1 MSMRSFS
8 DRIRHAVLFEL
19 IGIAIFTPAAAW
31 LFNQPVTHMGV
42 IGVVSATVATV
53 WNFLFNLGFDHAL
66 IRFTGRVIK
75 TMPIRVAHAMLFEA
89 GLIVLLIPFV
99 AWYLGISLWAAL
111 MMDLS
116 IVAFYLVYA
125 FVFNIAYDRVFPVP
139 QLSAHGRTSG
149 RALPA

>member
-8 DRIRHAVLFEL
+8 DRVRHAVLFEL

-31 LFNQPVTHMGV
+31 LFNQPIAHMGV
-42 IGVVSATVATV
+42 IGVVSATVATA
-53 WNFLFNLGFDHAL
+53 WNFMFNLGFDHAL
-66 IRFTGRVIK
+66 VRLTGRVVK
-75 TMPIRVAHAMLFEA
+75 TIPIRLVHAMLFEA

-99 AWYLGISLWAAL
+99 AWYLGVSLWAAL
-111 MMDLS
+111 MMDIS

-125 FVFNIAYDRVFPVP
+125 FAFNIAYDRVFPVR
-139 QLSAHGRTSG
+139 QFGAHGRAAS

>member
-1 MSMRSFS
+1 MSMRSLS

-19 IGIAIFTPAAAW
+19 IGIAIFTPTAAW
-31 LFNQPVTHMGV
+31 LFDQPVAHMGV

-53 WNFLFNLGFDHAL
+53 WNFLFNLGFDHTL
-66 IRFTGRVIK
+66 IRLTGRVTK
-75 TMPIRVAHAMLFEA
+75 TMPMRLAHAALFEA

-139 QLSAHGRTSG
+139 QLSARGRTAG

>member
-8 DRIRHAVLFEL
+8 DRVRHAVLFEL

-31 LFNQPVTHMGV
+31 LFNQPVAHMGV

-53 WNFLFNLGFDHAL
+53 WNLLFNLGFDRAL
-66 IRFTGRVIK
+66 VRFTGRVAK

-99 AWYLGISLWAAL
+99 ARYLGVSLWAAL
-111 MMDLS
+111 MMDIS

-125 FVFNIAYDRVFPVP
+125 FVFNIAYDRVFPLP
-139 QLSAHGRTSG
+139 WPAAPA
-149 RALPA
+149 RATGKALAA

>member
-8 DRIRHAVLFEL
+8 DRVRHAVLFEL

-31 LFNQPVTHMGV
+31 LFNQPVAHMGV
-42 IGVVSATVATV
+42 IGIVSATVATV
-53 WNFLFNLGFDHAL
+53 WNLLFNLGFDHAL
-66 IRFTGRVIK
+66 VRVTGRIAK

-99 AWYLGISLWAAL
+99 AWYLGVSLWAAL
-111 MMDLS
+111 MMDIS

-125 FVFNIAYDRVFPVP
+125 FAFNIAYDRVFPVRE
-139 QLSAHGRTSG
+139 LDAHDRAAN
-149 RALPA
+149 RALAA

>member
-31 LFNQPVTHMGV
+31 LFNQPVAHMGV
-42 IGVVSATVATV
+42 IGVVSATVATI
-53 WNFLFNLGFDHAL
+53 WNLLFNLGFDHAL
-66 IRFTGRVIK
+66 ARVTGRVAK
-75 TMPIRVAHAMLFEA
+75 TIPIRFAHAMLFEA

-111 MMDLS
+111 MMDIS

-125 FVFNIAYDRVFPVP
+125 FVFNIAYDRVFPVRE
-139 QLSAHGRTSG
+139 LSPHGHTAS

>member
-1 MSMRSFS
+1 MSMRSSS

-31 LFNQPVTHMGV
+31 LFNQPIAHIGV
-42 IGVVSATVATV
+42 IGVVSATAATV
-53 WNFLFNLGFDHAL
+53 WNFVFNLGFDHAL
-66 IRFTGRVIK
+66 IRLTGRVAK
-75 TMPIRVAHAMLFEA
+75 TIPIRLAHAVLFEA

-111 MMDLS
+111 MMDIS

-139 QLSAHGRTSG
+139 GPKAPGPTAGRV
-149 RALPA
+149 LPA

>member
-8 DRIRHAVLFEL
+8 DRVRHAVLFEL

-31 LFNQPVTHMGV
+31 LFNQPIAHMGV
-42 IGVVSATVATV
+42 IGVVSATVATA
-53 WNFLFNLGFDHAL
+53 WNFMFNLGFDHAL
-66 IRFTGRVIK
+66 VRFTGRVVK
-75 TMPIRVAHAMLFEA
+75 TIPIRLVHAMLFEA

-99 AWYLGISLWAAL
+99 AWYLGVSLWAAL
-111 MMDLS
+111 MMDIS

-125 FVFNIAYDRVFPVP
+125 FAFNIAYDRVFPVRE
-139 QLSAHGRTSG
+139 LSAHGRTAS

>member
-8 DRIRHAVLFEL
+8 DRVRHAVLFEL

-31 LFNQPVTHMGV
+31 LFNQPVAHMGV
-42 IGVVSATVATV
+42 IGVVSATVATI
-53 WNFLFNLGFDHAL
+53 WNLLFNLGFDHAL
-66 IRFTGRVIK
+66 VRVTGRVIK

-111 MMDLS
+111 MMDIS

-139 QLSAHGRTSG
+139 PRSTPV
-149 RALPA
+149 RAANRAMPA

>member
-8 DRIRHAVLFEL
+8 DRVRHAVLFEL
-19 IGIAIFTPAAAW
+19 IGIAIFMPAAAW
-31 LFNQPVTHMGV
+31 LFNQPVAHMGV
-42 IGVVSATVATV
+42 IGVVSATAATV
-53 WNFLFNLGFDHAL
+53 WNLLFNLGFDHAL
-66 IRFTGRVIK
+66 VRVTGRVAK

-99 AWYLGISLWAAL
+99 AWYLGVSLWAAL
-111 MMDLS
+111 MMDIS

-125 FVFNIAYDRVFPVP
+125 FAFNIAYDRVFPVRP
-139 QLSAHGRTSG
+139 RSARGRAAS

>member
-8 DRIRHAVLFEL
+8 DRVRHAVLFEL

-31 LFNQPVTHMGV
+31 LFNQPVAHMGV

-53 WNFLFNLGFDHAL
+53 WNLLFNLGFDHAL
-66 IRFTGRVIK
+66 VRVTGRVAK
-75 TMPIRVAHAMLFEA
+75 TMPIRVAHAMLFET

-111 MMDLS
+111 MMDIS

-125 FVFNIAYDRVFPVP
+125 FAFNIAYDRVFPVRE
-139 QLSAHGRTSG
+139 LGARGRTAS